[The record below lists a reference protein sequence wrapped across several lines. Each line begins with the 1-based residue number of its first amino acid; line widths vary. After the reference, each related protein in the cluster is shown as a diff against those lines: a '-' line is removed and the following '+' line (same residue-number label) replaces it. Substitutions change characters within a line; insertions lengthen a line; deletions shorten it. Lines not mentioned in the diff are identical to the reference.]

1 MKKTNISMMAFIAL
15 LSVTSCHKGDAT
27 SATIDIMEPMVND
40 TVAYDDSVH
49 FEGTIVG
56 DGTMYGYKLTYENA
70 ATGAEYMSFPSE
82 EKAKSYAFH
91 EHWHNQVMDTT
102 AVTLKVEATLDH
114 KGTKTS
120 KLIQVVCLP
129 Q

>member
-1 MKKTNISMMAFIAL
+1 MACIAL
-15 LSVTSCHKGDAT
+15 LLVTSCHKGDAT

-40 TVAYDDSVH
+40 TIAYNDTIH
-49 FEGTIVG
+49 FEGTING
-56 DGTMYGYKLTYENA
+56 NGKMYGYKLSFANA
-70 ATGAEYMSFPSE
+70 FSGDEYASFSSE
-82 EKAKSYAFH
+82 AKAKSYAFD

-102 AVTLKVEATLDH
+102 TVTLKVEATLDH